1 MEHVF
6 AQLEREQR
14 ECVAEPEAVLGAEAN
29 DAKAVED
36 VTEAEK
42 TLSSSPSHTSPSH
55 TSHSSHRGLWSDALT
70 APSVASTPSSP
81 HGTSVALT
89 ASTSSPQ
96 LTYVAR
102 PRSAADGQRPRD
114 EAKGAKAGVKGRRP
128 RHGGCRNPS
137 PKGLSV
143 IAAVRRVQDREKV
156 ENERERDTESERN
169 SEKTQTERK
178 VVRKEGREGRDV
190 REVRARKRDV
200 TDVTNVTST
209 VCDLSGDSDSD
220 SREKSP
226 KISQCSGSGPT
237 RPERPEGPAP
247 GASPEASP
255 GASPAS
261 KGAVPETQISHL
273 SHLHSHSGSPRSAQ
287 MTQMPQIPHPQSL
300 CTSISETQLSE
311 DAVSVHANHLGHGAM
326 HMNGER
332 QERHRQSEERDLE
345 NQSPGARLVPKTE
358 RQIPSEPSGH
368 EANPSPPMKD
378 VSRGATGALGHATN
392 SGSDETSPWWCNRES
407 GLQGHN
413 GDVEDEGLS
422 MHQAWQGAQDRG
434 GPGPGWGWRSLP
446 LRDLPEPPWSDVSD
460 VPLDSECM
468 QWPWLQNDVEDIE
481 PVDPCSPR
489 RPGTRQGRR
498 GKETQENEATSLWM
512 DESSEAQGWADFVNR
527 QTWDGSDSE
536 EEQLFAIVGTT
547 MAQDFLESSEPEL
560 EVQGFAPRDLWVVF
574 ECEEEREE
582 ENGFDYQK
590 AESSISEDE
599 VKETDTLGTLN
610 PVTSVEENEAPNEVA
625 LKYESEDSTWANGK
639 CLVDGAKCVEML
651 FQASESDDTAETE
664 CMSSLAPTEYD
675 KGLQDDDDDDH
686 NESEIEDVPGIVA
699 VLDECQTS
707 GKVEDGAEKEDEV
720 WNRSESLSG
729 EPKAFSTAASLLQ
742 AVYRGR
748 LERLELFRACAAG
761 TPANWRS
768 LRLRTETAM
777 ARSAQEE
784 VAARILQAAWRG
796 FLVRKVATEPLPGDA
811 QMEAR
816 RDRCEDRS
824 EKLSARSKDI
834 KDGRD
839 ERGRDRMKPRPPA
852 GKAAPGPRRR
862 ADTQAMS
869 EEGDDVHEE
878 TDRQERTRQRPHS
891 SKSSGLSDRPPRGSS
906 RGDRRRPS
914 VSELLSQMQDV
925 PIRTSAAG
933 GLPRLGLCRSDSRH
947 RTIPAPSCARAESP
961 RSTPNRARRGA
972 LTTLASPRRSWG

>member
-1 MEHVF
+1 MEHVL

-14 ECVAEPEAVLGAEAN
+14 ECEVADPEVLGAEAN
-29 DAKAVED
+29 DAKAED
-36 VTEAEK
+36 VESAETEK
-42 TLSSSPSHTSPSH
+42 TELRTPRSSSPATSPTSPSR
-55 TSHSSHRGLWSDALT
+55 SSHRCLWSDALT

-143 IAAVRRVQDREKV
+143 IVRRVQDESRET
-156 ENERERDTESERN
+156 RETRDTESEKRKD
-169 SEKTQTERK
+169 SEKTHQTHQTHQTSERK
-178 VVRKEGREGRDV
+178 VVRKEKKGREV
-190 REVRARKRDV
+190 REGSQRARKRDV
-200 TDVTNVTST
+200 TDVTD
-209 VCDLSGDSDSD
+209 VCDLSPDFSGSDSDSD
-220 SREKSP
+220 SRGKSP
-226 KISQCSGSGPT
+226 KISQCSAGSGPS
-237 RPERPEGPAP
+237 RSERPEGPAP
-247 GASPEASP
+247 GASPASP

-261 KGAVPETQISHL
+261 KGVPAETQTSQSSHL
-273 SHLHSHSGSPRSAQ
+273 SHLQHSHSGSPRSAQ
-287 MTQMPQIPHPQSL
+287 MTQMPQIPQSL
-300 CTSISETQLSE
+300 STSVSETQLSE
-311 DAVSVHANHLGHGAM
+311 DAVSMHESHLGGV
-326 HMNGER
+326 
-332 QERHRQSEERDLE
+332 QERHRQSERDLE
-345 NQSPGARLVPKTE
+345 NSPGASARKVPKTE
-358 RQIPSEPSGH
+358 RQIPSEPSG
-368 EANPSPPMKD
+368 
-378 VSRGATGALGHATN
+378 
-392 SGSDETSPWWCNRES
+392 DETSPWWCNRE

-434 GPGPGWGWRSLP
+434 GTGGPGWGWRSLP

-498 GKETQENEATSLWM
+498 GKERQENEATSLWM

-536 EEQLFAIVGTT
+536 EEQLFAIVGHTT
-547 MAQDFLESSEPEL
+547 IMAQDFLESSEPEL

-582 ENGFDYQK
+582 EMVGSADVGVGFEEDYQK
-590 AESSISEDE
+590 AESSISEVEDPE
-599 VKETDTLGTLN
+599 AKETDSNFPSN
-610 PVTSVEENEAPNEVA
+610 PLVEENEAPNEVA
-625 LKYESEDSTWANGK
+625 LKYESEDPTWANGK

-707 GKVEDGAEKEDEV
+707 GKVEDGAEKEDEA

-869 EEGDDVHEE
+869 EEGDDVHDE

>member
-1 MEHVF
+1 
-6 AQLEREQR
+6 
-14 ECVAEPEAVLGAEAN
+14 
-29 DAKAVED
+29 
-36 VTEAEK
+36 
-42 TLSSSPSHTSPSH
+42 
-55 TSHSSHRGLWSDALT
+55 
-70 APSVASTPSSP
+70 
-81 HGTSVALT
+81 
-89 ASTSSPQ
+89 
-96 LTYVAR
+96 
-102 PRSAADGQRPRD
+102 
-114 EAKGAKAGVKGRRP
+114 
-128 RHGGCRNPS
+128 
-137 PKGLSV
+137 
-143 IAAVRRVQDREKV
+143 
-156 ENERERDTESERN
+156 
-169 SEKTQTERK
+169 
-178 VVRKEGREGRDV
+178 
-190 REVRARKRDV
+190 
-200 TDVTNVTST
+200 
-209 VCDLSGDSDSD
+209 
-220 SREKSP
+220 
-226 KISQCSGSGPT
+226 
-237 RPERPEGPAP
+237 
-247 GASPEASP
+247 
-255 GASPAS
+255 
-261 KGAVPETQISHL
+261 
-273 SHLHSHSGSPRSAQ
+273 
-287 MTQMPQIPHPQSL
+287 
-300 CTSISETQLSE
+300 
-311 DAVSVHANHLGHGAM
+311 
-326 HMNGER
+326 
-332 QERHRQSEERDLE
+332 
-345 NQSPGARLVPKTE
+345 
-358 RQIPSEPSGH
+358 
-368 EANPSPPMKD
+368 
-378 VSRGATGALGHATN
+378 
-392 SGSDETSPWWCNRES
+392 
-407 GLQGHN
+407 
-413 GDVEDEGLS
+413 
-422 MHQAWQGAQDRG
+422 
-434 GPGPGWGWRSLP
+434 
-446 LRDLPEPPWSDVSD
+446 
-460 VPLDSECM
+460 M

-498 GKETQENEATSLWM
+498 GKERQENEATSLWM

-536 EEQLFAIVGTT
+536 EEQLFAIVGHTT
-547 MAQDFLESSEPEL
+547 IMAQDFLESSEPEL

-582 ENGFDYQK
+582 EMNADVGFEEDYQK
-590 AESSISEDE
+590 AESSISEVEDPE
-599 VKETDTLGTLN
+599 VKETDSNFPLN
-610 PVTSVEENEAPNEVA
+610 PLVEENEAPNEVA
-625 LKYESEDSTWANGK
+625 LKYESEDPTWANGK

-707 GKVEDGAEKEDEV
+707 GKVEDGAEKEDEA

-796 FLVRKVATEPLPGDA
+796 FLVRKVVTEPLTGDA

-862 ADTQAMS
+862 ADAQAMS
-869 EEGDDVHEE
+869 EEGDDVHDE